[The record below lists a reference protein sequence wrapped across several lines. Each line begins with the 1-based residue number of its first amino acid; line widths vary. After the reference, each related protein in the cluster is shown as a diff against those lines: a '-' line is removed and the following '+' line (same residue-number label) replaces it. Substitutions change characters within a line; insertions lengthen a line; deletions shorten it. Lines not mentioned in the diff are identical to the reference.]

1 MPLALPMTTVRLPVC
16 NDTDV
21 YGIAVSLHGS
31 RHARRR
37 MLCLPGL
44 LETQS
49 GFHGLIRDARRHA
62 QIVTLDFAGRGES
75 DVLAGAGRYRMS
87 ACLRDAC
94 AAYSFALGAAA
105 HLARPPALQGL
116 LSFDMPAS
124 PDAPPVHLVGNSMG
138 ALIGVFL
145 AGRKPSSLR
154 SLIINDVGS
163 LLPWSSLIALFGAI
177 GRASLPST
185 DFQAM
190 TGGGWQLAQQLNVDK
205 NLLAAIVQ
213 PSYLDLPHQRDMAG
227 LNFRRAFQAV
237 DVPVL
242 VIHSADSVIV
252 SKSVRQ
258 AMRHLPPNYSFL
270 EVGGSAHPVAYD
282 ATVNAAILRFMESAE
297 KAALTDHGADAIA
310 LSASSA

>member
-1 MPLALPMTTVRLPVC
+1 MPVAMPMTTVRLPVC
-16 NDTDV
+16 SDTDV

-31 RHARRR
+31 RHSRRR
-37 MLCLPGL
+37 ILCLPGL
-44 LETQS
+44 LETRH
-49 GFHGLIRDARRHA
+49 GFDGLIREARRNA
-62 QIVTLDFAGRGES
+62 QIFTLDFAGRGDS
-75 DVLAGAGRYRMS
+75 DHLSGAGSYRMS

-105 HLARPPALQGL
+105 HLARPTALQGL
-116 LSFDMPAS
+116 LPFDMPLP
-124 PDAPPVHLVGNSMG
+124 PDASNIHLVGNSMG
-138 ALIGVFL
+138 ALVGVFL

-185 DFQAM
+185 DFPTMA
-190 TGGGWQLAQQLNVDK
+190 GGGWQLARQLNIDK

-213 PSYLDLPHQRDMAG
+213 PSYLDLPHQREIAG
-227 LNFRRAFQAV
+227 LNFRQAFHAV

-252 SKSVRQ
+252 NKSVRL

-270 EVGGSAHPVAYD
+270 EIGGSAHPVAYD
-282 ATVNAAILRFMESAE
+282 ETVGAAVQRFMESAE
-297 KAALTDHGADAIA
+297 KSVLPDPAANEIA
-310 LSASSA
+310 LC